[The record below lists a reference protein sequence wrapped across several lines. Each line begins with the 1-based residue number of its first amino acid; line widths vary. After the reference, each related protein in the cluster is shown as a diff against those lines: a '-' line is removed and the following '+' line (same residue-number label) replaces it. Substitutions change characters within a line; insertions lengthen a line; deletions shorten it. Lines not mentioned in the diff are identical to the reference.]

1 MKLFTRILLLAVTVL
16 GASAWPRMTDETTLL
31 RMVMSQLGV
40 PLAQPRALASA
51 GEATCF
57 SRYTNATSKIG
68 SDLSSKTTK
77 CEDVAKRTVVE
88 NLQRSNAT
96 VNTIRSQQIELQK
109 NLQRCLNETDSQRFI
124 NCTVSTLDRNLE
136 LLDSC
141 NTLAYQTQSQF
152 VSNASVV
159 ETQRS
164 SCIRAA
170 VSELKVKSIEAAND
184 FDMCMVK
191 VSQQRELPA
200 HQEEQ
205 KLEQK
210 HLQQQLEQQ
219 PEQQVE
225 QKPEQPFAQQP
236 FEQQPA
242 QQSAQQSVAVEQ
254 PAN

>member
-16 GASAWPRMTDETTLL
+16 GASAWPRSADETTLL
-31 RMVMSQLGV
+31 RMVMTQLGV

-51 GEATCF
+51 GEAACF
-57 SRYTNATSKIG
+57 NRYTNATSKIG
-68 SDLSSKTTK
+68 ADLASKTTK
-77 CEDVAKRTVVE
+77 CEDAANRTVKE
-88 NLQRSNAT
+88 NIQHSNAT

-124 NCTVSTLDRNLE
+124 NCTVATLDKNLE

-170 VSELKVKSIEAAND
+170 VGESKVKSIEAAND
-184 FDMCMVK
+184 FDNCMIK
-191 VSQQRELPA
+191 VSHQRELPA
-200 HQEEQ
+200 QLEEQ
-205 KLEQK
+205 QPEQK
-210 HLQQQLEQQ
+210 QLQQQ

-225 QKPEQPFAQQP
+225 QKPVQP
-236 FEQQPA
+236 FEQQPE
-242 QQSAQQSVAVEQ
+242 QQFAQQSVAV
-254 PAN
+254 